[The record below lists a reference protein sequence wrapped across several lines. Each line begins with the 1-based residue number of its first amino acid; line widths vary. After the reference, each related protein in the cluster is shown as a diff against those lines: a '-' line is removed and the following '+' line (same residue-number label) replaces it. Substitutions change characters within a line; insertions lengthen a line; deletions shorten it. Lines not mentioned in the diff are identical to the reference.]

1 MEKNIKKN
9 PRERSRNK
17 SNKKGKTKGIKNI
30 KPYNAPIANSFFDSK
45 PIFSYAYNSY
55 EGKVR
60 SYNEDRICISVNH
73 KIDNNENTF
82 HFFSIFDGHGGSKCA
97 DFLKSNFLHY
107 LTKNKYFPKK
117 ISKALR
123 QTFIQME
130 KLFYQQNKPLNLID
144 EYEHSGSCALII
156 LIYKSIC
163 YCANVG
169 DSRALYSESNSKIV
183 KQLNIE
189 HKPENRKEK
198 ERIEQAGGKVYKNTT
213 SALAFK
219 MPWRIDPGKLSVII
233 FYK

>member
-1 MEKNIKKN
+1 MEKKN
-9 PRERSRNK
+9 KLRERSRNK
-17 SNKKGKTKGIKNI
+17 SIKKYKVKSI
-30 KPYNAPIANSFFDSK
+30 KPYHAPIADSFFESK
-45 PIFSYAYNSY
+45 PFFSYAYNSY

-60 SYNEDRICISVNH
+60 TYNEDRICISINNT
-73 KIDNNENTF
+73 IDNNNSNF
-82 HFFSIFDGHGGSKCA
+82 HFFSVFDGHGGSKCA
-97 DFLKSNFLHY
+97 DFLKSNFLKY
-107 LTKNKYFPKK
+107 LTKNKHFPKK
-117 ISKALR
+117 ISKALK

-144 EYEHSGSCALII
+144 DYEHSGSCAIII
-156 LIYKSIC
+156 LIYKDIC

-169 DSRALYSESNSKIV
+169 DSRAIYSENNSKIV

-189 HKPENRKEK
+189 HKPESKKEK
-198 ERIEQAGGKVYKNTT
+198 KRIEDAGGKVYKNTT